1 MENGDL
7 EKVLSNLAGIHS
19 VKLVSDGNGNFSE
32 VHVLATA
39 DKAPKQVARDIE
51 TAILAYTGKRID
63 RKIISVAQV
72 DGKVKQEQEEKIQK
86 KHDLRLVKI
95 SRGVSGDPV
104 LEVTLEDNEREY
116 VGNCRVPINDEKSI
130 VRAAVLATI
139 DALKG
144 LEEYTS
150 ELESFEVFM
159 YPSYKIIVA
168 VFNTPDGRRVQAGF
182 LEGDPIESGVKL
194 TLEAL
199 LR

>member
-19 VKLVSDGNGNFSE
+19 VKLVSAGNGNFSE
-32 VHVLATA
+32 VHVLASS

-72 DGKVKQEQEEKIQK
+72 NGKIKQKEEMIQRR
-86 KHDLRLVKI
+86 HDLRLVKI
-95 SRGVSGDPV
+95 SRGVSSDPV
-104 LEVTLEDNEREY
+104 LEVTLEDDEREY
-116 VGNCRVPINDEKSI
+116 VGSSRVLINDEKSI
-130 VRAAVLATI
+130 ARAAALATV
-139 DALKG
+139 DALKS
-144 LEEYTS
+144 LEGCTG
-150 ELESFEVFM
+150 ELESFEVFV

-168 VFNTPDGRRVQAGF
+168 VFNTPGGKRVQAGF
-182 LEGDPIESGVKL
+182 LKGDPIESGVKL